1 MTYLADLIIPS
12 LSPIKPPNEIPS
24 GLDMSLL
31 AGNALTIVFVVA
43 ILLTLYYLLRGGIQW
58 IMSQGDKQKV
68 ASARNRIVYAIF
80 GLVLIFLAFFIV
92 SVVGGLFNVPL
103 IGN

>member
-1 MTYLADLIIPS
+1 MAYLADLIIPS
-12 LSPIKPPNEIPS
+12 LSPIRPPSEIPS
-24 GLDMSLL
+24 ALDMDIL

-43 ILLTLYYLLRGGIQW
+43 ILLTLYYLIRGGIQW